1 MKHIIIGTA
10 GHIDHG
16 KTTLIKALTGRETD
30 TLKEEKSRG
39 ISINLGFTYF
49 DLPSGRRAGIIDVPG
64 HEKFIKNML
73 AGISSIDVVLLVI
86 AADEGIMP
94 QTREHFE
101 ILKLLSIQKGIV
113 VLTKTDLVD
122 EDWLEMIKE
131 DIKEELKG
139 TFLEEAPIHEV
150 SSKTKAGFEGLIRDI
165 DKLTEEVEPKDTEGH
180 FRLPVDRVFS
190 ISGFGTVVTGTII
203 SGRVSAG
210 DTVEIYPS
218 KISTKVRGIR
228 VHDVP
233 CEMGEAGQR
242 CAINLANVKVADIDR
257 GNVISREGIMEP
269 SSMIDCKLYHIKTM
283 EKAIVQRQRVRVY
296 HGTEEIIGRIVPL
309 DCEEIKP
316 GESAYV
322 QIRLE
327 KPITAQRN
335 DRYIVRSYSPMN
347 TIAGGIIIEPN
358 AKKSKKITKEY
369 IEELKV
375 KESGKSTN
383 ILENTIK
390 ALSSEYADSNVILKA
405 LGKNMENLQEELQN
419 LVDNGVVIRLGSMDN
434 SIYIHEE
441 FLKDRAKE
449 LKKVL
454 EEFHKKNPLK
464 FGMFKEEAKN
474 KIFGKKLKQ
483 KNYDELL
490 AILQERKTIKVSEKF
505 ISLKDFEVVL
515 TKEQGRM
522 KARIEEEYK
531 ALRYAPPKYVDL
543 VASEKDK
550 TAFKMVYD
558 LLLDQGDLVKLNEDC
573 TLLKEA
579 YEGAK
584 TIVIEYI
591 KKNGAISASSA
602 REVFDTNRKYA
613 VAILE
618 HFDSIKLTKRVE
630 NDRVLY

>member
-30 TLKEEKSRG
+30 TLKEEKARG

-101 ILKLLSIQKGIV
+101 ILKLLSIEKGIV

-131 DIKEELKG
+131 DIKDEMKG
-139 TFLEEAPIHEV
+139 TFLEGAPIHEV
-150 SSKTKAGFEGLIRDI
+150 SSKTKAGFEDLIRDI
-165 DKLTEEVEPKDTEGH
+165 DKMTEEVEPKDTEGH

-203 SGRVSAG
+203 SGRASVG
-210 DTVEIYPS
+210 DTVEVYPS
-218 KISTKVRGIR
+218 KVTTKVRGIR

-242 CAINLANVKVADIDR
+242 CAINLANVKVADIER
-257 GNVISREGIMEP
+257 GNVIAREGIMEP
-269 SSMIDCKLYHIKTM
+269 SSMIDCKLYHIKSM
-283 EKAIVQRQRVRVY
+283 EKPIVQRQRVRVY

-335 DRYIVRSYSPMN
+335 DRYIIRSYSPMN

-369 IEELKV
+369 IEELMV

-390 ALSSEYADSNVILKA
+390 TLSQEYVDSNAILKA
-405 LGKNMENLQEELQN
+405 LGKNMESLHEELQN
-419 LVDNGVVIRLGSMDN
+419 LVDSGRVIRLGNVDN
-434 SIYIHEE
+434 GIYIHEE
-441 FLKDRAKE
+441 FLNGRAKD
-449 LKKVL
+449 LKKL
-454 EEFHKKNPLK
+454 LDEFHKKNPLK
-464 FGMFKEEAKN
+464 FGISKEEAKN

-483 KNYDELL
+483 KNYDEVLG
-490 AILQERKTIKVSEKF
+490 ILQERKTIKVSEKF
-505 ISLKDFEVVL
+505 ISLKDFKVVL
-515 TKEQGRM
+515 TKEQERM
-522 KARIEEEYK
+522 RTRIQEEYK
-531 ALRYAPPKYVDL
+531 ALKYAPPKYVDL
-543 VASEKDK
+543 ATTEKDK
-550 TAFKMVYD
+550 PGFKMVYE
-558 LLLDQGDLVKLNEDC
+558 LLLDQGDLIKLNEDC
-573 TLLKEA
+573 TLLKED
-579 YEGAK
+579 YKRAK
-584 TIVIEYI
+584 DMVVEYI
-591 KKNGAISASSA
+591 NKNGSISASSA
-602 REVFDTNRKYA
+602 REVFETNRKYA

-618 HFDSIKLTKRVE
+618 HFDSIKLTKRIE

>member
-30 TLKEEKSRG
+30 TLKEEKARG

-101 ILKLLSIQKGIV
+101 ILKLLSIEKGIV

-131 DIKEELKG
+131 DIKDEMKG
-139 TFLEEAPIHEV
+139 TFLEGAPIHEV
-150 SSKTKAGFEGLIRDI
+150 SSKTKAGFEDLIRDI
-165 DKLTEEVEPKDTEGH
+165 DKMTEEVEPKDTEGH

-203 SGRVSAG
+203 SGRASVG
-210 DTVEIYPS
+210 DTVEVYPS
-218 KISTKVRGIR
+218 KVTTKVRGIR

-242 CAINLANVKVADIDR
+242 CAINLANVKVADIER
-257 GNVISREGIMEP
+257 GNVIAREGIMEP
-269 SSMIDCKLYHIKTM
+269 SSMIDCKLYHIKSM
-283 EKAIVQRQRVRVY
+283 EKPIVQRQRVRVY
-296 HGTEEIIGRIVPL
+296 HGTEEIIGRIIPL
-309 DCEEIKP
+309 NCEEIKP

-335 DRYIVRSYSPMN
+335 DRYIIRSYSPMN

-369 IEELKV
+369 IEELMV

-390 ALSSEYADSNVILKA
+390 TLSQEYVDSNAILKA
-405 LGKNMENLQEELQN
+405 LGKNMESLHEELQN
-419 LVDNGVVIRLGSMDN
+419 LVDSGRVIRLGNVDN
-434 SIYIHEE
+434 GIYIHEE
-441 FLKDRAKE
+441 FLNGRAKD
-449 LKKVL
+449 LKKL
-454 EEFHKKNPLK
+454 LDEFHKKNPLK
-464 FGMFKEEAKN
+464 FGISKEEAKN

-483 KNYDELL
+483 KNYDEVLG
-490 AILQERKTIKVSEKF
+490 ILQERKTIKVSEKF
-505 ISLKDFEVVL
+505 ISLKDFKVVL
-515 TKEQGRM
+515 TKEQERM
-522 KARIEEEYK
+522 RTRIQEEYK
-531 ALRYAPPKYVDL
+531 ALKYAPPKYVDL
-543 VASEKDK
+543 ATTEKDK
-550 TAFKMVYD
+550 PGFKMVYE
-558 LLLDQGDLVKLNEDC
+558 LLLDQGDLIKLNEDC
-573 TLLKEA
+573 TLLKED
-579 YEGAK
+579 YKRAK
-584 TIVIEYI
+584 DMVVEYI
-591 KKNGAISASSA
+591 NKNGSISASSA
-602 REVFDTNRKYA
+602 REVFETNRKYA

-618 HFDSIKLTKRVE
+618 HFDSIKLTKRIE